1 MEYAIIGILIIIIVV
16 LSIKRRKDF
25 LEEKHTEWKLEK
37 HIKQLN
43 DDIALL
49 QDKLLQEK
57 EAIEKAGIKY
67 QKVIEEYNLKA
78 SQRRE
83 ELENY
88 YISLTQEKQEKFDI
102 LWQEIS
108 QEHQR
113 KVDELTSQYS
123 QIINNH
129 QAAKTQLEEEFQFEK
144 NLLDKEIQDKTDAYE
159 AIISSYKILEQ
170 EQQEKLF
177 YTIQVPEEYKSDI
190 DYLLNTV
197 SLQVKHPDILSKLIW
212 QEYVKPNL
220 DETLKRVGIDN
231 ESGIYKITS
240 LIDGKAYIGKSV
252 NLKKRLQDHF
262 KSVVGIT
269 SIADQAVHHQILK
282 EGFWNWTIEKLCEC
296 DKEELSVKEKY
307 YIELFKT
314 QTWGFNKSA
323 GG

>member
-1 MEYAIIGILIIIIVV
+1 MEYVIIGILIIIIAA

-25 LEEKHTEWKLEK
+25 LEEKHTRRTLENY
-37 HIKQLN
+37 IEQLN

-49 QDKLLQEK
+49 QDKLQQET
-57 EAIEKAGIKY
+57 EAIEEAGIKY

-78 SQRRE
+78 SQKRE

-88 YISLTQEKQEKFDI
+88 YISLTQERQEKFDA

-113 KVDELTSQYS
+113 KVDELTSQYAN
-123 QIINNH
+123 IINNH
-129 QAAKTQLEEEFQFEK
+129 QAAKTQLEDEFQSKK
-144 NLLDKEIQDKTDAYE
+144 NLLDKKILDKINAYE
-159 AIISSYKILEQ
+159 AIVSSYKILEQ

-190 DYLLNTV
+190 DYLLNAV
-197 SLQVKHPDILSKLIW
+197 SPQVKHPDILSKLIW

-220 DETLKRVGIDN
+220 DETLKRVGIDS

-240 LIDGKAYIGKSV
+240 LTDGKAYIGKSV
-252 NLKKRLQDHF
+252 NLKKRIQDHF

>member
-1 MEYAIIGILIIIIVV
+1 MEYVIIGILIIIIAV

-25 LEEKHTEWKLEK
+25 LEEKHTKHKLENY
-37 HIKQLN
+37 IEQLN
-43 DDIALL
+43 NDIALL
-49 QDKLLQEK
+49 QDKLQQEN

-78 SQRRE
+78 SQKRE

-88 YISLTQEKQEKFDI
+88 YISLTQERQEKFDS

-113 KVDELTSQYS
+113 KVDELTSQYTN
-123 QIINNH
+123 IINNH
-129 QAAKTQLEEEFQFEK
+129 QAEKTQLEDEFQLKK
-144 NLLDKEIQDKTDAYE
+144 NLLDKKIRDKIDAYE
-159 AIISSYKILEQ
+159 AIVSSYKILEQ

-197 SLQVKHPDILSKLIW
+197 SPQVKHPDILSKLIW

-220 DETLKRVGIDN
+220 DETLKRIGIDN

-240 LIDGKAYIGKSV
+240 LTDGKAYIGKSV
-252 NLKKRLQDHF
+252 NLKKRIQDHF

-314 QTWGFNKSA
+314 QIWGFNKSA

>member
-25 LEEKHTEWKLEK
+25 LEEKHTERKLEK

-78 SQRRE
+78 SQKKE

-88 YISLTQEKQEKFDI
+88 YISLTQEKQEKFDA

-129 QAAKTQLEEEFQFEK
+129 QAEKTQLEDEFQFKK
-144 NLLDKEIQDKTDAYE
+144 NLLDKEIQDKTEAYE

-197 SLQVKHPDILSKLIW
+197 SPQVKHPDILSKLIW

-220 DETLKRVGIDN
+220 DETLKRVRIDN

-252 NLKKRLQDHF
+252 NLKKRIQDHF

>member
-25 LEEKHTEWKLEK
+25 LEEKHTERKLEK

-78 SQRRE
+78 YQKKE

-129 QAAKTQLEEEFQFEK
+129 QTEKTQLENEFQFKK

-170 EQQEKLF
+170 KQQEKLF

-197 SLQVKHPDILSKLIW
+197 SPQVKHPDILSKLIW

-252 NLKKRLQDHF
+252 NLKKRIQDHF

-296 DKEELSVKEKY
+296 DKDELSIKEKY

>member
-1 MEYAIIGILIIIIVV
+1 MEYAIIGILIIIIIV

-25 LEEKHTEWKLEK
+25 LEEKHTERKLEK

-43 DDIALL
+43 DDIVLL
-49 QDKLLQEK
+49 QDKLLQEN

-78 SQRRE
+78 SQKRE

-88 YISLTQEKQEKFDI
+88 YISLTKEKQEKFNA

-197 SLQVKHPDILSKLIW
+197 SPQVKHPDILSKLIW

-220 DETLKRVGIDN
+220 DDTLKRVGIDN

-240 LIDGKAYIGKSV
+240 LTDGKAYIGKSV

-296 DKEELSVKEKY
+296 DKDELSVKEKY